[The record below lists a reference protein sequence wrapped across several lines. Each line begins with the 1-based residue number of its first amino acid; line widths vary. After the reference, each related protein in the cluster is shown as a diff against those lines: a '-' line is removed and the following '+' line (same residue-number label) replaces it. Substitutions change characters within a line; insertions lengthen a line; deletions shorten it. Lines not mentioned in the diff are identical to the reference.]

1 MIGADTLGG
10 TALGSKVTTEQA
22 VTMEMVITMVLL
34 LVIFGGAAHSGNV
47 KTVKGSA
54 PLVIGLLVTA
64 CHQNAVH
71 GMPFTGASTNP
82 AISLGPAIFRGNSSN
97 HWVYWAGP
105 LLGAFLA
112 AIFYQAVLR
121 ARVENKWE
129 DKSKKESRRRQC
141 CEDNGVRDE
150 ESPPYVKKKEP
161 VTASSYSVIA
171 TQEVDGKEMV
181 WLENPKQ

>member
-54 PLVIGLLVTA
+54 SLVIGLLVTA

-105 LLGAFLA
+105 LLGASLA
-112 AIFYQAVLR
+112 ALLYEALRR
-121 ARVENKWE
+121 ARRVEKKWA
-129 DKSKKESRRRQC
+129 DKSKKESRRRKC
-141 CEDNGVRDE
+141 CEDTGVRDE
-150 ESPPYVKKKEP
+150 EP
-161 VTASSYSVIA
+161 TIC
-171 TQEVDGKEMV
+171 
-181 WLENPKQ
+181 

>member
-1 MIGADTLGG
+1 MGLVWTNLDRIAICFGLTVTAVVQTLGCQVNP
-10 TALGSKVTTEQA
+10 LGLRIE
-22 VTMEMVITMVLL
+22 
-34 LVIFGGAAHSGNV
+34 
-47 KTVKGSA
+47 
-54 PLVIGLLVTA
+54 
-64 CHQNAVH
+64 
-71 GMPFTGASTNP
+71 
-82 AISLGPAIFRGNSSN
+82 
-97 HWVYWAGP
+97 
-105 LLGAFLA
+105 
-112 AIFYQAVLR
+112 LR
-121 ARVENKWE
+121 AREETRWD